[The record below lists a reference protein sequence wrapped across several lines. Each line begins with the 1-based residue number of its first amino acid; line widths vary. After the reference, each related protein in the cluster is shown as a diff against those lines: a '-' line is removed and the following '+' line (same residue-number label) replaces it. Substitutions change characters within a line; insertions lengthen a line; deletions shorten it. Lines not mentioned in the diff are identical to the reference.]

1 MIPHN
6 RPTVGV
12 EEQHAAQR
20 VLAGG
25 WVAQGREVAA
35 FENELCAYLGLPDG
49 HSVAVSS
56 GSAALFLALSI
67 FNARGSTVA
76 CPVYSCGALTNAITL
91 AGARPHLVD
100 TAKDSPNVDPGK
112 LQRSA
117 AAIAIIPHIFGAP
130 VDVSAA
136 EGNGIIIIE
145 DCAQALGGELD
156 GVLVG
161 LAGRVGIFS
170 FYATK
175 MITSGG
181 QGGMLARAG

>member
-1 MIPHN
+1 MPHN

-25 WVAQGREVAA
+25 WLAQGREVAA

-56 GSAALFLALSI
+56 GSAALFLARSI

-100 TAKDSPNVDPGK
+100 TAKDSANVDPGK

-136 EGNGIIIIE
+136 AGNGIIIIE
-145 DCAQALGGELD
+145 DCAQALGAELD
-156 GVLVG
+156 GVPV
-161 LAGRVGIFS
+161 ASPAASEYFRS
-170 FYATK
+170 MRRK
-175 MITSGG
+175 
-181 QGGMLARAG
+181 